1 MRSAL
6 FSIDP
11 KGAPARACA
20 GLVLASAAVR
30 LVWFCISRGTAADA
44 YTLIVHLVV
53 PFLSCALL
61 AAFILRGALR
71 LCTIPVGLGCLFF
84 VLKALSFSSR
94 IHTVL
99 CCILYALVFSLYAAT
114 AFGLLKTRVPLG
126 LVFTLP
132 LLYHI
137 FVEDLAKLRAP
148 VPPTLVEWMPEFSVL
163 LIMAA
168 LATAAWGM
176 KKRE

>member
-1 MRSAL
+1 MHSAL

-11 KGAPARACA
+11 KGVPARTCA

-30 LVWFCISRGTAADA
+30 LVWFCISHGTAADA
-44 YTLIVHLVV
+44 CTLIVHLVV

-84 VLKALSFSSR
+84 VLKALSFPSR

-114 AFGLLKTRVPLG
+114 AFGLL
-126 LVFTLP
+126 
-132 LLYHI
+132 
-137 FVEDLAKLRAP
+137 
-148 VPPTLVEWMPEFSVL
+148 
-163 LIMAA
+163 
-168 LATAAWGM
+168 
-176 KKRE
+176 